1 MKRKTV
7 RKEGS
12 KSLKTFYLYFV
23 LVFAVIGIALLIKL
37 IFVVQASKYDGRHHF
52 TVAVTKDQKVKEVI
66 SFSPQVPSLAILKVQ
81 DQNVPYNS
89 LAENHGIATDAQLEV
104 QDVMPTGQD
113 VTSTMWNA
121 VRNYPSIKTDA
132 TIIDFI
138 RLSVLSREILAN
150 NKVIRD
156 IKLNDKNPENI
167 TLIARALNDPTIS
180 SENVSIQII
189 NASNISGNGQR
200 LSRVLTNMGANVVEV
215 STSHTP
221 QQKSQIQYY
230 GEKSYTNEQI
240 EKFLGFPVS
249 ELQRQPIADI
259 VIILGEDTRNTRKF

>member
-7 RKEGS
+7 HKEGS

-23 LVFAVIGIALLIKL
+23 LVFAIIGVALLIKL
-37 IFVVQASKYDGRHHF
+37 FFVVQASKYDGTHNF
-52 TVAVTKDQKVKEVI
+52 TIAVTKDQKVKEII
-66 SFSPQVPSLAILKVQ
+66 SFSPQIPSLAVLKVT
-81 DQNVPYNS
+81 DPNVPFNS
-89 LAENHGIATDAQLEV
+89 LGENHGIAADVQLEV
-104 QDVMPTGQD
+104 QSALSTGQD
-113 VTSTMWNA
+113 VTATMWDA

-132 TIIDFI
+132 TIIDYI
-138 RLSVLSREILAN
+138 RLSVLSREIIAN
-150 NKVIRD
+150 NRVIRD
-156 IKLNDKNPENI
+156 ITLNEKNPENVTI
-167 TLIARALNDPTIS
+167 IARAVNDPSIS

-200 LSRVLTNMGANVVEV
+200 LSRVLTNKGANVVDV
-215 STSHTP
+215 STSHTS
-221 QQKSQIQYY
+221 QAKSEIKYF
-230 GEKSYTNEQI
+230 GERSYTNEQI